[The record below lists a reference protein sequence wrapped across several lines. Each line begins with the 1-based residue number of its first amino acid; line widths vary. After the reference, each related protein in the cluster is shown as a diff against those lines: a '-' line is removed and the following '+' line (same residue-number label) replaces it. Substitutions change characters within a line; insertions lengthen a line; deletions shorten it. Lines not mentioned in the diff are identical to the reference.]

1 MPGISAQRELEQ
13 DEPDPCKRRSEPA
26 RKKFTQ
32 ALGATVATQ
41 TGGDCNPARDVQ
53 EHQCNCA
60 SPIPLLDQRVKRG
73 DCGERPYGPDEPL
86 HYGAQGNM
94 QVVRGLVS
102 TIIPVYNRSAMLRE
116 AVASVVAQTYRP
128 IEIIVVDDGSTDET
142 PQTIRELGV
151 RSVRIANGGPGAA
164 REAGRQVAEGEFIQ
178 YLDSDDLLLP
188 RKFELQVA
196 ALNARPE
203 AGVAYG
209 LTRYRD
215 AQGNE
220 IECTWKEPNQ
230 RQETILPSFLLARWW
245 ETSTPLYRRSI
256 TDAAGPWLPLRLEED
271 WEYDVRVGALGT
283 QLAFVDEYVAEHRD
297 HPHGRLS
304 KGIALDPDRM
314 RQRAIAHELI
324 AESALRAVPREA
336 PEMQHFAR
344 ELFHIARQA
353 GAAGLGDESRR
364 LLRLAR
370 RIAPRW
376 DLALYGLT
384 ARAIGWTR
392 AGRLS
397 MFRERF

>member
-1 MPGISAQRELEQ
+1 MS
-13 DEPDPCKRRSEPA
+13 
-26 RKKFTQ
+26 
-32 ALGATVATQ
+32 
-41 TGGDCNPARDVQ
+41 
-53 EHQCNCA
+53 
-60 SPIPLLDQRVKRG
+60 
-73 DCGERPYGPDEPL
+73 
-86 HYGAQGNM
+86 
-94 QVVRGLVS
+94 GLVS